1 MAPGQML
8 AVNSANECPYC
19 TGLHVEL
26 GRMAGLGDAA
36 EINTIT
42 KSADEIERDAE
53 EERDGEMS
61 HNSRNAHAPICHMC

>member
-53 EERDGEMS
+53 EERDPKM
-61 HNSRNAHAPICHMC
+61 HRNHRNVLKPR